1 MPNII
6 GEPFKPYVASQ
17 INIRQKAHGSG
28 TTQNPRTPEYIS
40 YLNSKTAWVKLASGI
55 SIDTDRTAKEK
66 IRDGLAWTTLA
77 KNNVLFGGISRLEGD
92 KLKQR
97 GTYADGSNNVW
108 DYYKGTY
115 NVSANKSI
123 SNENTGDFGLA
134 PMPGITGVEIK
145 CLNRGSIKRAEV
157 TLKCYTPEQ
166 FQIIDLLYLRIGYTM
181 FLEWGWSPYLDNK
194 GNLISDYTT
203 LIEDTSSN
211 GWFSDKWKTKSFLG
225 FLPVIE
231 GYRRGKNGNY
241 DGLLCKVVNFSWTF
255 NQDGSYDITLSL
267 ISLGDVVE
275 SLKLNIPPSKIV
287 NDFINQSYVLYNE
300 EVSTDITILPSP
312 SDNII
317 SSYLFLQKIFL
328 DKDNNNETGKTS
340 DERADIDNCEVYSTL
355 NGKRIPLAGYF
366 INPPKDQTI
375 EVSHPVY
382 DESPPLNS
390 KEEAKNWIKTAGNG
404 TYGIYPEVNSSYVD
418 PDSAEEAL
426 SDYNYNCYTIV
437 YYAVYF
443 DPNTLE
449 GGFSTYFVY
458 VKSLPSLNISNTKQA
473 KNDVFYLNYNNGEND
488 TSYINDSGFYMR
500 FGHLLQFINDFAI
513 PKIKGTNIPLVKIDF
528 NQWSNYMY
536 HMPYQVSFDPRV
548 CIVKGGEIIGKNSLK
563 NFFPTLPDW
572 KNPSKGFAYLMNI
585 YVNHNQILSSLNSNI
600 DEKGNIALFDFLQ
613 DICNE
618 LNKALGG
625 VNNLEVILD
634 EEINTI
640 KIIDGSYNPNII
652 NDQYILRLYGYDPK
666 KEESTFV
673 KNFNLKTEITND
685 FATMATVGSTAGGYV
700 KGTENTMFSKWNKGL
715 IDRFKEELIPGDPE
729 SIANSGSVAEPNDE
743 FVKNIWEESISAF
756 GYVKLDVNAYF
767 WNDTHTFQDTCGL
780 SDEVIDKNVTIATEF
795 FKYCQS
801 EIQKQVPKYGA
812 PTQGFIPISL
822 SITMEGISGIKIY
835 NAVKVDTKFLPQNYP
850 EALKFIIKG
859 VNHSLKENIWETT
872 IETVVISQN
881 EE

>member
-6 GEPFKPYVASQ
+6 GEPFKKYVAGQ
-17 INIRQKAHGSG
+17 INQRQKAHGSG
-28 TTQNPRTPEYIS
+28 TLQNPRTPEYIS
-40 YLNSKTAWVKLASGI
+40 YLNSKTAWVKLASGV

-66 IRDGLAWTTLA
+66 IRDGLAWTALA
-77 KNNVLFGGISRLEGD
+77 KNYVLFGGTSRLEGD

-166 FQIIDLLYLRIGYTM
+166 FQVIDLLYLRIGYTM
-181 FLEWGWSPYLDNK
+181 FLEWGWSPYLDNS
-194 GNLISDYTT
+194 GNLQSDYTT
-203 LIEDTSSN
+203 LIEDSSSN

-225 FLPVIE
+225 FLPIIE
-231 GYRRGKNGNY
+231 GYRKGKNGNY
-241 DGLLCKVVNFSWTF
+241 DGLLCKVVNFNWTF

-267 ISLGDVVE
+267 ISLGDVIE
-275 SLKLNIPPSKIV
+275 SLKLNIPPSKNV
-287 NDFINQSYVLYNE
+287 SDFINKAYALYNDE
-300 EVSTDITILPSP
+300 EGTDSIILPSP

-317 SSYLFLQKIFL
+317 SSYLFLQKIYL
-328 DKDNNNETGKTS
+328 DKDNNSETGKDA
-340 DERADIDNCEVYSTL
+340 DERADIESCEVYSTID
-355 NGKRIPLAGYF
+355 GKRIPLAGHF
-366 INPPKDQTI
+366 IEPPKDGVI
-375 EVSHPVY
+375 DLEAVY
-382 DESPPLNS
+382 DESPLFDS
-390 KEEAKNWIKTAGNG
+390 EEEAKNWIKETAGG
-404 TYGIYPEVNSSYVD
+404 VYKDYPFVSISGEPVT
-418 PDSAEEAL
+418 PQEAL
-426 SDYNYNCYTIV
+426 SNQTSDCYTIIF
-437 YYAVYF
+437 YAFLF
-443 DPNTLE
+443 DTNS
-449 GGFSTYFVY
+449 GFGLADYKVY
-458 VKSLPSLNISNTKQA
+458 VKSFPSLETTNTNQKR
-473 KNDVFYLNYNNGEND
+473 KDVIYLNYNDGEND
-488 TSYINDSGFYMR
+488 TEYINDTGFYMR
-500 FGHLLQFINDFAI
+500 LGHLLEFINNFAI
-513 PKIKGTNIPLVKIDF
+513 PKVKGSNQPLVRIDYG
-528 NQWSNYMY
+528 QWSNHMY

-548 CIVKGGEIIGKNSLK
+548 CVVNGGELVSKK
-563 NFFPTLPDW
+563 DFFPTLPDW
-572 KNPSKGFAYLMNI
+572 KSSSKGYAWVMNI
-585 YVNHNQILSSLNSNI
+585 YVSHNQILSSLNSNV

-613 DICNE
+613 NICDS

-640 KIIDGSYNPNII
+640 KIIDGSYNPKTL
-652 NDQYILRLYGYDPK
+652 NDDYILELYGYNFK
-666 KEESTFV
+666 KEQSTFV
-673 KNFNLKTEITND
+673 KNFTLKTEITND

-715 IDRFKEELIPGDPE
+715 IDRFKEQLTPGDPASTE
-729 SIANSGSVAEPNDE
+729 VSGSTAEPNAE
-743 FVKNIWEESISAF
+743 FTENIWKELISAF
-756 GYVKLDVNAYF
+756 GYTKLDVNAYF
-767 WNDTHTFQDTCGL
+767 WNDNNTFQDTCGL
-780 SDEVIDKNVTIATEF
+780 SDEIIDKNVAIATEF

-822 SITMEGISGIKIY
+822 SATMEGISGIKIY
-835 NAVKVDTKFLPQNYP
+835 NAVKVDTRFLPQNYP

-859 VNHSLKENIWETT
+859 VNHSLKENTWETT
-872 IETVVISQN
+872 IETVVIAQN